1 MQRCLGRCLALVLVC
16 VGLFATSAQAWP
28 DRPIEIVVGFAP
40 GGGTD
45 ITARTLATYLEK
57 ELGGSVVIVNK
68 SGASGA
74 IGLSYVAR
82 SKPDGHTLGMT
93 NMPGLLTIPIEREA
107 GYVPS
112 DFTYLA
118 NLVRD
123 PCAFSVSVNSPYKTL
138 ADLVA
143 AAKANPGKISVSTS
157 GIGTDDHLQ
166 MVFFEKATGTK
177 LNHVPFNGAAPQR
190 NAVFGGHTDVGG
202 MNIGEA
208 MPYSGINLRILAQAA
223 EVRSVLAPEVP
234 TFKEQGVDVVLAS
247 ERGLVGPKGLSKEVK
262 EKLETALSNI
272 AKNPEFVKQI
282 RSQFTE
288 IDYLPSDAWQAR
300 LTRADGDLRALWKTQ
315 RWAD

>member
-82 SKPDGHTLGMT
+82 AKPDGHTLGMT

>member
-82 SKPDGHTLGMT
+82 AKPDGHTLGMT

-262 EKLETALSNI
+262 EKLETALSKI